1 MLHLQRRPVRKCSAF
16 SESKATFNLT
26 QKMKEKLIR
35 MISMFPVVLSY
46 TPAQWLATGYTMEEV
61 EAAKAEIETRA
72 ATMSAGL
79 MPEKGSAITAAAT
92 YGALNWNVVIE
103 KAVKGWTTQ
112 QLAPLVEAFST
123 DISGETVVASNPQAM
138 PRITVPV
145 YNIGD
150 DTAVL
155 DPTDLDAL
163 NSGNAF
169 GVPVQLHLLG
179 DGVEIPVDALMG
191 GYTAENIVAGCV
203 ESVRRKAMK
212 YVLSQV
218 TANCNTTEAKPVAKP
233 ATVTVPALDK
243 GWSSGWV
250 NRNLSDMLE
259 EPACLLV
266 NRQYMGGMRRDDT
279 NGLTFDQLG
288 VDGVYKVDQV
298 SALGENAI
306 GLLAAKNSMVVGM
319 RAPVLV
325 GPAYPVVMQ
334 FVDGETRLPLTMVQ
348 YFVPGKMT
356 MHVKVLTAVG
366 AARVNAA
373 ACRVLVAGE

>member
-1 MLHLQRRPVRKCSAF
+1 
-16 SESKATFNLT
+16 
-26 QKMKEKLIR
+26 MKEKLIR

-46 TPAQWLATGYTMEEV
+46 TPQQWVAAGFSMDEV
-61 EAAKAEIETRA
+61 EDAKAEIEARA
-72 ATMSAGL
+72 ANMSAGL
-79 MPEKGSAITAAAT
+79 MPGKGSGITATAT

-112 QLAPLVEAFST
+112 QLAPLVDAFST

-138 PRITVPV
+138 PKITVPV
-145 YNIGD
+145 YNMGD

-155 DPTDLDAL
+155 DPNNLDEL

-179 DGVEIPVDALMG
+179 DGVEIPMDALMQ

-203 ESVRRKAMK
+203 ESVRRKAIK
-212 YVLSQV
+212 YVLGQV
-218 TANCNTTEAKPVAKP
+218 VAEAKDAAGKDIAKP
-233 ATVTVPALDK
+233 ATETVPALGE
-243 GWSSGWV
+243 GWGSGWV
-250 NRNLSDMLE
+250 NRNLSDMLDDN
-259 EPACLLV
+259 ACLLV

-298 SALGENAI
+298 SVLGENAI

-325 GPAYPVVMQ
+325 GPAYPIVMQ

-348 YFVPGKMT
+348 YFKPGEMT

-366 AARVNAA
+366 AARVNGG
-373 ACRVLVAGE
+373 ACRVLAVSAGE

>member
-1 MLHLQRRPVRKCSAF
+1 
-16 SESKATFNLT
+16 
-26 QKMKEKLIR
+26 MKEKLIR

-46 TPAQWLATGYTMEEV
+46 TPQQWLAAGYTMDEV
-61 EAAKAEIETRA
+61 EEARKEIDARA
-72 ATMSAGL
+72 ASMSAGL
-79 MPEKGSAITAAAT
+79 LPDKGSLISAAAN

-103 KAVKGWTTQ
+103 KAVKGWTKQ

-138 PRITVPV
+138 PKITVPV
-145 YNIGD
+145 YNISD
-150 DTAVL
+150 DSAVL

-179 DGVEIPVDALMG
+179 DGVEIPFDALAK

-212 YVLSQV
+212 FVLSQV
-218 TANCNTTEAKPVAKP
+218 VADCKDADGKDIAKP
-233 ATVTVPALDK
+233 ATEAVPALDE
-243 GWSSGWV
+243 GWSAGWV

-259 EPACLLV
+259 DSATLLV
-266 NRQYMGGMRRDDT
+266 NRQYMGGMRAEDNRS
-279 NGLTFDQLG
+279 LTFDQLG

-334 FVDGETRLPLTMVQ
+334 FVDGETKLPLTMVQ

-356 MHVKVLTAVG
+356 MHVKVLTAIG
-366 AARVNAA
+366 AARVNGA
-373 ACRVLVAGE
+373 ACRVLTVAAGE